1 MNFKNNNI
9 LNLFILII
17 KNLFNTKDGL
27 FFLTSNVFEKKL
39 SIKIQIKIKRGNFS
53 KIELDNFKIFWS
65 DKI

>member
-39 SIKIQIKIKRGNFS
+39 SIKI
-53 KIELDNFKIFWS
+53 
-65 DKI
+65 